1 MTSDSDRLENILEAI
16 EQIEKYALKGR
27 KVFDSEELVQTWIIH
42 HIQIIGEATRRLSE
56 QMRSNY
62 PDISWS
68 AIIGMRHILVH
79 DYFGV
84 DLKEVWS
91 TVEKDIPDLKAKIEA
106 ILKDLEGGR

>member
-1 MTSDSDRLENILEAI
+1 MTSDSDRLEDILEAI
-16 EQIEKYALKGR
+16 EQIEKYAVKGR

-56 QMRSNY
+56 QTQSRY
-62 PDISWS
+62 PDIPWS

-84 DLKEVWS
+84 DLEEVWS
-91 TVEKDIPDLKAKIEA
+91 TVEKDIPNLKAKIKV
-106 ILKDLEGGR
+106 ILKNLKRG